1 MEPIRLGPVTLYPF
15 GLLLVPLVLGAL
27 ALIAYEMKKAGL
39 KNGTASWFAVLAIP
53 LCFVCAHLG
62 YCIFIVDQMIGSED
76 FGMLIRVGE
85 GGFLLWG
92 ALAGGLL
99 AALITGRITG
109 QATGRISDRTIVAAC
124 LLIAAGRIICGLI
137 FSGIISGSLKR
148 NESIFDNDGQETDEL
163 L

>member
-39 KNGTASWFAVLAIP
+39 KNGTASWFSVLAIP

-85 GGFLLWG
+85 GGFLL
-92 ALAGGLL
+92 
-99 AALITGRITG
+99 
-109 QATGRISDRTIVAAC
+109 
-124 LLIAAGRIICGLI
+124 
-137 FSGIISGSLKR
+137 
-148 NESIFDNDGQETDEL
+148 
-163 L
+163 